1 MANPYLGAVNRKL
14 QYARLLLAEQERAS
28 QKMVREALAESA
40 LYQIQSAYR
49 YHLQGLAEN
58 YQCQGVADIVDAQTL
73 QHTLA
78 MTGKTSGEAQEMLDL
93 ETSPRDWLAR
103 LLAAHRSLS
112 EVEEPVTPSD
122 NRLIASHQLREERA
136 FTAAD
141 LLEWT
146 AALDEMVERHRDLM
160 YEC

>member
-14 QYARLLLAEQERAS
+14 QYARLLLAEQGRAS
-28 QKMVREALAESA
+28 EKIMQDALAESA
-40 LYQIQSAYR
+40 LYQIQSVYR
-49 YHLQGLAEN
+49 YHLQALAEN

-73 QHTLA
+73 QQTLA
-78 MTGKTSGEAQEMLDL
+78 VTGKTPGEAQEMLDL
-93 ETSPRDWLAR
+93 ERSPQGWLAR
-103 LLAAHRSLS
+103 MLAAHRSLS
-112 EVEEPVTPSD
+112 QVEESTTRMD
-122 NRLIASHQLREERA
+122 NQLIASHQLFEGRD